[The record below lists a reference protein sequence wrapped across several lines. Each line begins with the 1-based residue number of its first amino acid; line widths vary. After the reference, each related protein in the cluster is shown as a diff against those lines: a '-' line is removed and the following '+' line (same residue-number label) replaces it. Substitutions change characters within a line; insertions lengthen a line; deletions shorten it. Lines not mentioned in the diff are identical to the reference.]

1 MRTCHKL
8 LRFTNC
14 THFHGTKWD
23 SFFCE
28 CSNVNQN
35 IKSTKIHKFW
45 IKKFHQLFESDLIK
59 NAEWK
64 VILISQLKIGCF
76 CCWFFFFQN
85 VKNADEAS
93 FFSSDFYIN
102 LFGFCLVNVCNF
114 IRFIFVNCR
123 KCGKKKIQWK
133 KNSWSK
139 KNILCYRNK
148 WWSSARVQIK
158 LMK

>member
-1 MRTCHKL
+1 MRL
-8 LRFTNC
+8 L
-14 THFHGTKWD
+14 
-23 SFFCE
+23 FCE

-45 IKKFHQLFESDLIK
+45 IKNFHQLFKSDLIK

-76 CCWFFFFQN
+76 CCWFFFSL
-85 VKNADEAS
+85 KTWKMPTKHP

-114 IRFIFVNCR
+114 IRSIFENLPKMR
-123 KCGKKKIQWK
+123 QKKIQWK
-133 KNSWSK
+133 KFMKQK
-139 KNILCYRNK
+139 KILCYRNK
-148 WWSSARVQIK
+148 WWSSARAQIK